1 MTISVNNAI
10 QLFCEALNKTYGN
23 RCLNYG
29 EAVESLVDGQAA
41 NYITI
46 DGQRF
51 CSVNDNYD
59 VVVFFTRQNSV
70 PSNDQGGGRMNSLY
84 RTTTFK
90 MGVNARNPTEEFVIS
105 TLLNSTTGIA
115 YTGTSYEGRAVAADM
130 FGLDERNYQTAFF
143 SIDFTAIEKITCQ
156 PC

>member
-1 MTISVNNAI
+1 MTISVNTA
-10 QLFCEALNKTYGN
+10 LEAFCDALVTTYGN

-29 EAVESLVDGQAA
+29 EATESLVDGQGG

-59 VVVFFTRQNSV
+59 VVVFATKLNSA
-70 PSNDQGGGRMNSLY
+70 PAQQQGGGRMNALY
-84 RTTTFK
+84 RNTNFK
-90 MGVNARNPTEEFVIS
+90 LAVNCKSASEEFVIA
-105 TLLNSTTGIA
+105 TILNSTTGIT
-115 YTGTSYEGRAVAADM
+115 YMGTSFEGRSIASEY
-130 FGLDERNYQTAFF
+130 FGLDERNYQTTFF
-143 SIDFTAIEKITCQ
+143 TCDFNAIEKITCQ